1 MTTATNAAMQ
11 TRDIPHRVHVVGAGG
26 RHMSAVAQILHTWG
40 HEVTGSDQKANSW
53 TEKLGSLGI
62 PVTIGHAAENIGA
75 AELVTYTSAARAEN
89 PELVE
94 ARKRGLPVLKRDEMV
109 ARLMRGRFGVAV
121 AGTHG
126 KTTTSGLMTHILIE
140 AGLDPM
146 YLIGGEVRGLGSNA
160 GVGAGTHVVVEADE
174 YDKAFLAYTPDVA
187 IVLNVESDHMDV
199 FTDEEDLHESFRQF
213 MANVPEDGHLVA
225 CADSPGVREV
235 MGRGGIGVRDVQMYG
250 VEAGTPRPK
259 WSARNI
265 TNEGATQT
273 FEAVRGEAGVG
284 TYTITL
290 AGRHNVANC
299 LAGVAASVAMGIDDD
314 VIKRALSTYRGTGRR
329 FELVGE
335 ARGVTVMDDYAH
347 HPTEARATIAAAK
360 ERFAGRRLVVLFQPY
375 SFSRT
380 RYLLDEWK
388 TCFAGVDKLY
398 VFQTFAGREG
408 PEAGISGSQLVEIL
422 GPQVM
427 YIDTFE
433 QAAERI
439 PGELRAGDVFFTF
452 GSGPEIDKAGRLVLE
467 RLRGG

>member
-1 MTTATNAAMQ
+1 
-11 TRDIPHRVHVVGAGG
+11 
-26 RHMSAVAQILHTWG
+26 MSAIAQILHTWG

-53 TEKLGSLGI
+53 TEKLTSLGI
-62 PVTIGHAAENIGA
+62 KVTIGHAAENIGH
-75 AELVTYTSAARAEN
+75 AEMVTYTSAARPEN
-89 PELVE
+89 PELVA
-94 ARKRGLPVLKRDEMV
+94 ARERGLPVLKRDEMV

-126 KTTTSGLMTHILIE
+126 KTTTSGLMTHILTE

-146 YLIGGEVRGLGSNA
+146 FLIGGEVRGLGSNA

-174 YDKAFLAYTPDVA
+174 YDKAFLAYRPDVA
-187 IVLNVESDHMDV
+187 IVLNVEPDHMDV
-199 FTDEEDLHESFRQF
+199 FKDEEDLNESFRQF
-213 MANVPEDGHLVA
+213 MANVPADGHLIA
-225 CADSPGVREV
+225 CADSPGVVEV
-235 MGRGGIGVRDVQMYG
+235 MGRGGIVAGDVQTYG
-250 VEAGTPRPK
+250 LERAAEWRAQNIKSDAG
-259 WSARNI
+259 
-265 TNEGATQT
+265 TQT
-273 FEAVRGEAGVG
+273 FEAVRGESGVG

-299 LAGVAASVAMGIDDD
+299 LAGVAASVAMGIDND

-347 HPTEARATIAAAK
+347 HPTEARASIQAAK

-388 TCFAGVDKLY
+388 TCFADVDKLY
-398 VFQTFAGREG
+398 IFQTFAGREG
-408 PEAGISGSQLVEIL
+408 PEAGISGSQLAEIL
-422 GPQVM
+422 GPQVT
-427 YIDTFE
+427 YIDSFE
-433 QAAERI
+433 EAAERI
-439 PGELRAGDVFFTF
+439 PGELREGDVFFTF